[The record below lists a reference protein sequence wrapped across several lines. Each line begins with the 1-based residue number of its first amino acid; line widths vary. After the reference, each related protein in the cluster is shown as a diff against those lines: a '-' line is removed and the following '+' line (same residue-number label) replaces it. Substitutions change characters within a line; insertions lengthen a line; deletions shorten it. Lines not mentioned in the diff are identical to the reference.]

1 MATVRDVLLRKGF
14 QVHRIHPNA
23 PVLEAL
29 KLMAAHDIGAL
40 IVSDDAGLAGIVSE
54 RDYARKIILMGR
66 TSPET
71 PVHRIMSTK
80 VFCARLDQ
88 TVEECMAIMTSKV
101 VRHLPVLENNNVIG
115 ILSIGD
121 LVKSIIDDKQ
131 FIIEQLEHYIQGD
144 LGAAVHSEQ
153 AWRRVSQ

>member
-14 QVHRIHPNA
+14 QVHRIHPSA

-29 KLMAAHDIGAL
+29 KLMAAHNIGAL
-40 IVSDDAGLAGIVSE
+40 VVSDGSDLAGIVSE
-54 RDYARKIILMGR
+54 RDYARKIILKGR

-71 PVHRIMSTK
+71 AVHRIMSTK
-80 VFCARLDQ
+80 VFCVRLEQ
-88 TVEECMAIMTSKV
+88 TVEDCMAIMTSKG
-101 VRHLPVLENNNVIG
+101 VRHLPVLEDNDVIG

-121 LVKSIIDDKQ
+121 LVKTIIDDKQ

-144 LGAAVHSEQ
+144 LGAAAHSEQ
-153 AWRRVSQ
+153 TWRRVSE